1 MIYLKDGNVPLNLAY
16 DDDIVQEANSTYQL
30 SFKFPLTDGKWHLL
44 KREVFLLADDLH
56 GEQEFFIF
64 EVKKAKGHVQVY
76 AKQVA
81 TLLNYY
87 SINTISVDRVPGQ
100 TAMTALAGS
109 IKRNCP
115 FTFFSDIMD
124 RHTFNESNVS
134 VMDALV
140 KDKHSIVGQW
150 GGDLVRDKYQVK
162 LLKNG
167 GIENESLFMYK
178 KNLSSYEETENI
190 NNLKTRLHLKKTIQG
205 QSEGEADRVIAVTV
219 DSPLINQYSQIYE
232 TDIEV
237 NDQDVTDVASL
248 TAYGKRYFSSTLCD
262 LVENSINL
270 DVKGK
275 SDVSVKM
282 FDTVS
287 VFHEQFDIDLR
298 LKITSYHF
306 GPMSKRLK
314 SIGFGKM
321 SQTFGSTVASMVA
334 GSVDKATGRLSASFE
349 QKLQKE
355 IDNANR
361 HFDAEF
367 DKRVEV
373 INDGIEQAKVEAELY
388 ADNIKQSIDA
398 EIDAV
403 NQSMQAQSEEHDRQV
418 ADILSKTQSVES
430 LANQA
435 KTDAA
440 SAITQALL
448 SKDEAIADARAQVA
462 TVSQA
467 LNTAKTDLQNQVNT
481 IDAKAVKVQSDAN
494 ALRTDLNQQA
504 QTLLSQAQ
512 AQTALTNRVASV
524 ETLADGTKTT
534 VAELSK
540 TVSKATGDI
549 ASVSSRT
556 KTVEDTL
563 SQTRTQYEA
572 LTQTV
577 NTQTGQIESINRK
590 TADLQSGIDG
600 VTERFDSL
608 QVGGENLLLNAGF
621 EGATDSTATFT
632 VGGVTYIAKRIP
644 NWYDLYNSG
653 IANPTTS
660 YHAIYRESFEGKGP
674 VIEFN
679 ESDGS
684 RNWKAISAI
693 LDTKSLT
700 VGGNYMFSADIYS
713 TGTGTKIWFGF
724 YYYNKNGVRNF
735 HSGQTT
741 INISTINKWHR
752 VAGQIKLNEDID
764 LSRYTNF
771 YIYAYNFES
780 NSILYLTKPK
790 LENGTVATAFSLA
803 QETIRSEIAEYRHT
817 ADQNYAG
824 LQSTVSTLDGKITQ
838 NKTEANQTATQL
850 SNRLTSLEIYKDGE
864 STRAQAYFEASK
876 TETAKQ
882 ITAERTAIA
891 NNYVAKSVY
900 DEDVRGTTL
909 KLNEIKS
916 TADTAKRNLATYQN
930 TVDRKLEELA
940 SSTQTLDGKIS
951 TASAKVDTVAGQIR
965 TEISNVEGKIPT
977 SIGGRNLAQ
986 KTSSDWSTPYTSFYG
1001 TTNNCPSLYK
1011 VLIDDLAVGDTLKS
1025 RIVLKYTNI
1034 IPASGR
1040 TATIWLQGYGN
1051 ITGWNAGAYNGSPAK
1066 PISGSGEM
1074 VFEHEFKITADHLKN
1089 AYWNWQF
1096 RTDYIASGS
1105 LQWKLAKVEKGN
1117 VFTGWYQASEDLID
1131 ELSSVKTTITQTA
1144 SGVEQ
1149 LSTSLATT
1157 DNKITT
1163 AETKIS
1169 QLISDVSSK
1178 VSQSEY
1184 NTLTGRV
1191 SSAETSITQNADEIS
1206 KRLTSTQVE
1215 SAITG
1220 KGYQTKS
1227 DVDSNITGRGYI
1239 TNSALQP
1246 YALSTTVQN
1255 LVKETADSFSRTIS
1269 ETRGL
1274 IPSNV
1279 GTRNLLKGTKDL
1291 SGNDAK
1297 NFNTSDKYLDFN
1309 IARSRPTTGYSDT
1322 FSAYTTIP
1330 VTANDYIISFY
1341 AKSDVDGATLYC
1353 HFYNPS
1359 TTTKAESST
1368 GYKGGSSDGLA
1379 RVQVTTEWQR
1389 YWVKWSQSKTDTVK
1403 KVIIGRNN
1411 SADGIKIIE
1420 VAGVALYE
1428 GALNKGHFDAPED
1441 LATVTA
1447 LHSVRDTVD
1456 SHTRTIGAVGTS
1468 GSILDNVSKVTQ
1480 TANGLVQEVSGANG
1494 LKTQVSTLAG
1504 SWAVKNLTNSGTVL
1518 NQLNLNKD
1526 GSVKIDGKLVQITGT
1541 TYIQDG
1547 VISSAKIANLDAGK
1561 ITTGT
1566 LNAARIKANS
1576 IDGSKIVFDQAFFN
1590 GLTANQAYLK
1600 ELFAKDAFI
1609 TSVQAVAVSAKQI
1622 AGGIAK
1628 ALNGG
1633 MDVNFDESKINFYT
1647 NVAAIRRIYTGH
1659 PTQFIKFETEG
1670 NYSRTIIGSNRNGGE
1685 VFNSATFAGVV
1696 VENTNNINT
1705 EDNVRIYGDSTLLR
1719 HAQGDVGWNI
1729 NSVTQR
1735 IVPANMNAESEI
1747 WSKHFVA
1754 PDKNSKPVRLDT
1766 AVAALWDIW
1775 NHIIYNNFEFN
1786 EALRTHIK
1794 ARRDNW
1800 KFELNL

>member
-1 MIYLKDGNVPLNLAY
+1 MIYLKDGNIPLNLAY

-30 SFKFPLTDGKWHLL
+30 SFKFPLTDGKWNLL
-44 KREVFLLADDLH
+44 RREVFLLADDLH

-87 SINTISVDRVPGQ
+87 SINSISVDRVPGQ
-100 TAMTALAGS
+100 TVMTALAGS
-109 IKRNCP
+109 VKRPCP
-115 FTFFSDIMD
+115 FTFFSDILD

-134 VMDALV
+134 VMAALA

-178 KNLSSYEETENI
+178 KNLSSYEESENI
-190 NNLKTRLHLKKTIQG
+190 NNLKTRLHLKKTIKG

-219 DSPLINQYSQIYE
+219 DSPLIGQYRQIYE
-232 TDIEV
+232 ADIEV

-282 FDTVS
+282 FDMVS
-287 VFHEQFDIDLR
+287 VFHERFDVDLR
-298 LKITSYHF
+298 LKISSYHF

-314 SIGFGKM
+314 SIGFGKV
-321 SQTFGSTVASMVA
+321 SQSFGSTVASMVA

-367 DKRVEV
+367 DKRVES
-373 INDGIEQAKVEAELY
+373 INDGIEQAQAEAERY
-388 ADNIKQSIDA
+388 ADAIKQ
-398 EIDAV
+398 EIDTEIAQV
-403 NQSMQAQSEEHDRQV
+403 NQSMQSQEQEHDREV
-418 ADILSKTQSVES
+418 ANILSKTQSVES

-435 KTDAA
+435 KADAA
-440 SAITQALL
+440 NAIARANQVKT
-448 SKDEAIADARAQVA
+448 EAIADARAQVA
-462 TVSQA
+462 TVNQA
-467 LNTAKTDLQNQVNT
+467 LNTAKTELQSAIASADQ
-481 IDAKAVKVQSDAN
+481 KARDSQASAT
-494 ALRTDLNQQA
+494 ALRNDLNLQA
-504 QTLLSQAQ
+504 SKILAQAQ
-512 AQTALTNRVASV
+512 AQTALTNRVSTV
-524 ETLADGTKTT
+524 ESLADGTRSI

-540 TVSKATGDI
+540 TVNKATGDI
-549 ASVSSRT
+549 ASVTSRT

-577 NTQTGQIESINRK
+577 NAQSGQIDSINRK

-600 VTERFDSL
+600 VTERFESL
-608 QVGGENLLLNAGF
+608 RIEDNLLLNSSFNQNLNQWQG
-621 EGATDSTATFT
+621 T
-632 VGGVTYIAKRIP
+632 GVTIVDGKARITGELNKTKYIYQSIKSQTANDDVSQVYIASISVKVSNYAAGSINP
-644 NWYDLYNSG
+644 YLALYISG
-653 IANPTTS
+653 IKNDSAKTWFGGTYRTANRLDSVNNRGVVQFATTFR
-660 YHAIYRESFEGKGP
+660 INVP
-674 VIEFN
+674 
-679 ESDGS
+679 
-684 RNWKAISAI
+684 RNQI
-693 LDTKSLT
+693 KSL
-700 VGGNYMFSADIYS
+700 D
-713 TGTGTKIWFGF
+713 
-724 YYYNKNGVRNF
+724 
-735 HSGQTT
+735 
-741 INISTINKWHR
+741 
-752 VAGQIKLNEDID
+752 
-764 LSRYTNF
+764 F
-771 YIYAYNFES
+771 YIYARDFTGEVEFE
-780 NSILYLTKPK
+780 K
-790 LENGTVATAFSLA
+790 VSLRRGNIDLGWQA
-803 QETIRSEIAEYRHT
+803 SPEDLRSEIASYKRT
-817 ADQNYAG
+817 ADEASAELSRQI
-824 LQSTVSTLDGKITQ
+824 QTVDGKAVDA
-838 NKTEANQTATQL
+838 KTYAQQTATAI
-850 SNRLTSLEIYKDGE
+850 NTRLESLETYKNEEG
-864 STRAQAYFEASK
+864 TRANQYLTASR

-882 ITAERTAIA
+882 LSAERTAIA
-891 NNYVAKSVY
+891 TNYVAKSTY
-900 DEDVRGTTL
+900 DENVRGTTL
-909 KLNEIKS
+909 KLNDIKT
-916 TADTAKRNLATYQN
+916 TADTAKQNLATYQN
-930 TVDRKLEELA
+930 TVDRKLTELI
-940 SSTQTLDGKIS
+940 STTQTLDGKIN

-965 TEISNVEGKIPT
+965 TEISEVEGKIPITAGTRNLLKGTKELTDIYWT
-977 SIGGRNLAQ
+977 SNVTSDYYQGFRIARTAPSAATYIDTYRASTTIVPDATEYIISFYAKSSINGTPINNHFYSPNTTTRSESNTGYIGKGTDGLAIINLTTTWQRYWIKWTQTPSNTKKNVIIGRNFSANNATVEIAGVALYEGSLN
-986 KTSSDWSTPYTSFYG
+986 KDWS
-1001 TTNNCPSLYK
+1001 
-1011 VLIDDLAVGDTLKS
+1011 
-1025 RIVLKYTNI
+1025 
-1034 IPASGR
+1034 PA
-1040 TATIWLQGYGN
+1040 
-1051 ITGWNAGAYNGSPAK
+1051 P
-1066 PISGSGEM
+1066 
-1074 VFEHEFKITADHLKN
+1074 
-1089 AYWNWQF
+1089 
-1096 RTDYIASGS
+1096 
-1105 LQWKLAKVEKGN
+1105 
-1117 VFTGWYQASEDLID
+1117 EDFAN

-1149 LSTSLATT
+1149 LSTSLTTT
-1157 DNKITT
+1157 DSKVTT
-1163 AETKIS
+1163 AEAKIR

-1178 VSQSEY
+1178 VSQTDY

-1191 SSAETSITQNADEIS
+1191 DSAETAITQNATEIS
-1206 KRLTSTQVE
+1206 KRLTKTQVDK
-1215 SAITG
+1215 AITDKGFQTASQVDTAIAG

-1227 DVDSNITGRGYI
+1227 DVDNNITGRGYI
-1239 TNSALQP
+1239 TSSALQP

-1255 LVKETADSFSRTIS
+1255 LVKETAGSFERQIT

-1274 IPSNV
+1274 IPSNA

-1297 NFNTSDKYLDFN
+1297 SFNTSDKYLDFN

-1353 HFYNPS
+1353 HFYNPN

-1368 GYKGGSSDGLA
+1368 GYKSGSSDGLA

-1447 LHSVRDTVD
+1447 LHNVNDTVD
-1456 SHTRTIGAVGTS
+1456 SHTRTIGAVGTT

-1480 TANGLVQEVSGANG
+1480 TAAGLVQEVSGTNG

-1504 SWAVKNLTNSGTVL
+1504 SYAIKSLTKAGDVL
-1518 NQLNLNKD
+1518 GQINLNRD
-1526 GSVKIDGKLVQITGT
+1526 GSIKLDGSLVQITGK

-1547 VISSAKIANLDAGK
+1547 VISAAKIGDLDAGK
-1561 ITTGT
+1561 IKTGT
-1566 LNAARIKANS
+1566 LDAARIKANS
-1576 IDGSKIVFDQAFFN
+1576 IDGSKLVFDQAFVN
-1590 GLTANQAYLK
+1590 KMTANEALFKQ
-1600 ELFAKDAFI
+1600 LFAQSAFI

-1622 AGGIAK
+1622 VGGIAK

-1685 VFNSATFAGVV
+1685 VFNSATFAGIV

-1705 EDNVRIYGDSTLLR
+1705 EDNVRIYGDNTLLR

-1786 EALRTHIK
+1786 AALRTHIK

>member
-1 MIYLKDGNVPLNLAY
+1 MIYLKDGNIPLNLAY

-30 SFKFPLTDGKWHLL
+30 SFKFPLTDGKWNLL
-44 KREVFLLADDLH
+44 RREVFLLADDLH

-87 SINTISVDRVPGQ
+87 SINSISVDRVPGQ
-100 TAMTALAGS
+100 TVMTALAGS
-109 IKRNCP
+109 VKRPCP
-115 FTFFSDIMD
+115 FTFFSDILD

-134 VMDALV
+134 VMAALA

-178 KNLSSYEETENI
+178 KNLSSYEESENI
-190 NNLKTRLHLKKTIQG
+190 NNLKTRLHLKKTIKG

-219 DSPLINQYSQIYE
+219 DSPLIGQYRQIYE
-232 TDIEV
+232 ADIEV

-282 FDTVS
+282 FDMVS
-287 VFHEQFDIDLR
+287 VFHERFDVDLR
-298 LKITSYHF
+298 LKISSYHF

-314 SIGFGKM
+314 SIGFGKV
-321 SQTFGSTVASMVA
+321 SQSFGSTVASMVA

-367 DKRVEV
+367 DKRVES
-373 INDGIEQAKVEAELY
+373 INDGIEQAQAEAERY
-388 ADNIKQSIDA
+388 ADAIKQ
-398 EIDAV
+398 EIDTEIAQV
-403 NQSMQAQSEEHDRQV
+403 NQSMQSQEQEHDREV
-418 ADILSKTQSVES
+418 ANILSKTQSVES

-435 KTDAA
+435 KADAA
-440 SAITQALL
+440 NAIARANQVKT
-448 SKDEAIADARAQVA
+448 EAIADARAQVA

-467 LNTAKTDLQNQVNT
+467 LNTAKSELQTAIASADQ
-481 IDAKAVKVQSDAN
+481 KARDSQASAT
-494 ALRTDLNQQA
+494 ALRNDLNLQA
-504 QTLLSQAQ
+504 SKILEQAR
-512 AQTALTNRVASV
+512 AQTALTNRVSTV
-524 ETLADGTKTT
+524 ETLADGTRST

-549 ASVSSRT
+549 TSVTNRT

-577 NTQTGQIESINRK
+577 NAQTGQIDSINRK

-608 QVGGENLLLNAGF
+608 QVGGRNYILNSDQFITSGNRQFSLSPDFIKHATGGKNVTVSLDVELDNLTSSGSWDRVGF
-621 EGATDSTATFT
+621 EIS
-632 VGGVTYIAKRIP
+632 VTLSNNQR
-644 NWYDLYNSG
+644 LYLGCWRNG
-653 IANPTTS
+653 TTPQ
-660 YHAIYRESFEGKGP
+660 IRT
-674 VIEFN
+674 
-679 ESDGS
+679 
-684 RNWKAISAI
+684 RISATHTI
-693 LDTKSLT
+693 P
-700 VGGNYMFSADIYS
+700 A
-713 TGTGTKIWFGF
+713 GTTI
-724 YYYNKNGVRNF
+724 
-735 HSGQTT
+735 TT
-741 INISTINKWHR
+741 INYCS
-752 VAGQIKLNEDID
+752 
-764 LSRYTNF
+764 
-771 YIYAYNFES
+771 
-780 NSILYLTKPK
+780 LYVQL
-790 LENGTVATAFSLA
+790 NGTVSIGRPKVEISTLATDFTLA
-803 QETIRSEIAEYRHT
+803 EEDLRSEIAEYKRT

-824 LQSTVSTLDGKITQ
+824 LQSTVSTLDGKVTQ

-850 SNRLTSLEIYKDGE
+850 SNRLTSLETYKDGE
-864 STRAQAYFEASK
+864 STRAQAYFEASR

-882 ITAERTAIA
+882 LTAERTAIA

-900 DEDVRGTTL
+900 DEDARGTTL
-909 KLNEIKS
+909 KLNEIKT
-916 TADTAKRNLATYQN
+916 TADTAKQNLATYQE
-930 TVDRKLEELA
+930 TVDRKLTELT
-940 SSTQTLDGKIS
+940 SSTQTLDGKIN

-965 TEISNVEGKIPT
+965 TEIGTVEAKIPNE
-977 SIGGRNLAQ
+977 IGGRNYILKSQAEISSTGKWVSKVFNLSSELLSNLSKIKTITISCDVEGRNVTEFDNRKRYGLAWKAEINGITHYWEVWQ
-986 KTSSDWSTPYTSFYG
+986 T
-1001 TTNNCPSLYK
+1001 
-1011 VLIDDLAVGDTLKS
+1011 GDTTKK
-1025 RIVLKYTNI
+1025 RISQTFTVPEGKI
-1034 IPASGR
+1034 ITKFHSPTLWIQAAGDIKVSNPKIEFGR
-1040 TATIWLQGYGN
+1040 VPT
-1051 ITGWNAGAYNGSPAK
+1051 
-1066 PISGSGEM
+1066 
-1074 VFEHEFKITADHLKN
+1074 DH
-1089 AYWNWQF
+1089 
-1096 RTDYIASGS
+1096 T
-1105 LQWKLAKVEKGN
+1105 LAP
-1117 VFTGWYQASEDLID
+1117 EDFAN

-1157 DNKITT
+1157 DNKVTT
-1163 AETKIS
+1163 AEAKIR

-1178 VSQSEY
+1178 VSQTDY

-1191 SSAETSITQNADEIS
+1191 DDAETAITQNATEIS
-1206 KRLTSTQVE
+1206 KRLTSTQVDKAITDKGYQTA
-1215 SAITG
+1215 SQVNTAITG

-1227 DVDSNITGRGYI
+1227 DVDNNITGRGYI

-1269 ETRGL
+1269 ETKAL
-1274 IPSNV
+1274 IPTFV
-1279 GTRNLLKGTKDL
+1279 GGRNYILK
-1291 SGNDAK
+1291 SQ
-1297 NFNTSDKYLDFN
+1297 
-1309 IARSRPTTGYSDT
+1309 
-1322 FSAYTTIP
+1322 
-1330 VTANDYIISFY
+1330 
-1341 AKSDVDGATLYC
+1341 
-1353 HFYNPS
+1353 
-1359 TTTKAESST
+1359 AEISST
-1368 GYKGGSSDGLA
+1368 GKWVSKVFNLSSELLSNLSKIKTITISCDVEGRNVTEFDNRKRYGLA
-1379 RVQVTTEWQR
+1379 WKAEINGITHYWEVWQTGDTTKKR
-1389 YWVKWSQSKTDTVK
+1389 ISQTFTVPE
-1403 KVIIGRNN
+1403 G
-1411 SADGIKIIE
+1411 KIITKFNPP
-1420 VAGVALYE
+1420 VLWIQAGGNITVSNPKLEYGTLATDYTVAL
-1428 GALNKGHFDAPED
+1428 ED

-1447 LHSVRDTVD
+1447 LHNVSDTVD
-1456 SHTRTIGAVGTS
+1456 SHTRTIGAVGTT

-1480 TANGLVQEVSGANG
+1480 TAAGLVQEVSGANG
-1494 LKTQVSTLAG
+1494 LKTQVSTLVG
-1504 SWAVKNLTNSGTVL
+1504 SWAVKNLTSSGQIL
-1518 NQLNLNKD
+1518 NQINLLAN
-1526 GSVKIDGKLVQITGT
+1526 GTNRIDGRLTHITGQT
-1541 TYIQDG
+1541 LIDNG
-1547 VISSAKIANLDAGK
+1547 VINNAMIGNLDAGK
-1561 ITTGT
+1561 ITTGY
-1566 LNAARIKANS
+1566 LASARIATNS
-1576 IDGSKIVFDQAFFN
+1576 ITGSHMVFDQAFVN
-1590 GLTANQAYLK
+1590 KMTANEALFKQ
-1600 ELFAKDAFI
+1600 LFAQSAFI

-1685 VFNSATFAGVV
+1685 VFNSATFAGIV

-1705 EDNVRIYGDSTLLR
+1705 EDNVRIYGDNTLLR

-1786 EALRTHIK
+1786 AALRTHIK

>member
-1 MIYLKDGNVPLNLAY
+1 MIYLKDGNIPLNLAY

-30 SFKFPLTDGKWHLL
+30 SFKFPLTDGKWNLL
-44 KREVFLLADDLH
+44 RREVFLLADDLH

-87 SINTISVDRVPGQ
+87 SINSISVDRVPGQ
-100 TAMTALAGS
+100 TVMTALAGS
-109 IKRNCP
+109 VKRPCP
-115 FTFFSDIMD
+115 FTFFSDILD

-134 VMDALV
+134 VMAALA

-178 KNLSSYEETENI
+178 KNLSSYEESENI
-190 NNLKTRLHLKKTIQG
+190 NNLKTRLHLKKTIKG

-219 DSPLINQYSQIYE
+219 DSPLIGQYRQIYE
-232 TDIEV
+232 ADIEV

-282 FDTVS
+282 FDMVS
-287 VFHEQFDIDLR
+287 VFHERFDVDLR
-298 LKITSYHF
+298 LKISSYHF

-314 SIGFGKM
+314 SIGFGKV
-321 SQTFGSTVASMVA
+321 SQSFGSTVASMVA

-367 DKRVEV
+367 DKRVES
-373 INDGIEQAKVEAELY
+373 INDGIEQAQAEAERY
-388 ADNIKQSIDA
+388 ADAIKQ
-398 EIDAV
+398 EIDTEIAQV
-403 NQSMQAQSEEHDRQV
+403 NQSMQSQEQEHDREV
-418 ADILSKTQSVES
+418 ANILSKTQSVES

-435 KTDAA
+435 KADAA
-440 SAITQALL
+440 NAIARANQVKT
-448 SKDEAIADARAQVA
+448 EAIADARAQVA
-462 TVSQA
+462 TVNQA
-467 LNTAKTDLQNQVNT
+467 LNTAKTELQSAIASADQ
-481 IDAKAVKVQSDAN
+481 KARDSQASAT
-494 ALRTDLNQQA
+494 ALRNDLNLQA
-504 QTLLSQAQ
+504 SKILAQAQ
-512 AQTALTNRVASV
+512 AQTALTSRVTTV
-524 ETLADGTKTT
+524 ETLADGTRST

-549 ASVSSRT
+549 TSVTSRT

-577 NTQTGQIESINRK
+577 NMQTGQIDSINRK

-600 VTERFDSL
+600 VTERFENLRVGGTNLFKNSDFSQGEKNWHKLPEIHNEATGKYVRLPAHLWKMAQFVEVEQGEDYVISLYAKKISESSSSPRLNIKFDSL
-608 QVGGENLLLNAGF
+608 HNEDTDYVEITKTDWKRFIFKFRAKKSGKELVYFLNRNGIEVDIKNIKMEKGLL
-621 EGATDSTATFT
+621 ATDYS
-632 VGGVTYIAKRIP
+632 
-644 NWYDLYNSG
+644 L
-653 IANPTTS
+653 S
-660 YHAIYRESFEGKGP
+660 Y
-674 VIEFN
+674 
-679 ESDGS
+679 
-684 RNWKAISAI
+684 
-693 LDTKSLT
+693 
-700 VGGNYMFSADIYS
+700 
-713 TGTGTKIWFGF
+713 
-724 YYYNKNGVRNF
+724 
-735 HSGQTT
+735 
-741 INISTINKWHR
+741 
-752 VAGQIKLNEDID
+752 ED
-764 LSRYTNF
+764 Y
-771 YIYAYNFES
+771 
-780 NSILYLTKPK
+780 
-790 LENGTVATAFSLA
+790 
-803 QETIRSEIAEYRHT
+803 RSEIATYKRT
-817 ADQNYAG
+817 AEESSAELSRQVQLA
-824 LQSTVSTLDGKITQ
+824 DGKAVEA
-838 NKTEANQTATQL
+838 KTYAQQTAEGFKT
-850 SNRLTSLEIYKDGE
+850 RLESLETYKDGE
-864 STRAQAYFEASK
+864 STRASQYFTASRA
-876 TETAKQ
+876 ETAKQ
-882 ITAERTAIA
+882 LSAERAAIA
-891 NNYVAKSVY
+891 TNYVAKSTY
-900 DEDVRGTTL
+900 DENVRGTTL

-916 TADTAKRNLATYQN
+916 TADTAKQNLATYQN
-930 TVDRKLEELA
+930 TVDRKLEELT
-940 SSTQTLDGKIS
+940 SSTQTLDGKIN

-965 TEISNVEGKIPT
+965 TEIGTVEAKIPT
-977 SIGGRNLAQ
+977 EAGGRNYILKSQAEISSTGRWVS
-986 KTSSDWSTPYTSFYG
+986 KPFNLSSDLLSNLSKIKTVTISCDVEGINVSALNSRKRYG
-1001 TTNNCPSLYK
+1001 LACSVEINGVVNYWEVWQTQDTTKKRISQTFTVPEGK
-1011 VLIDDLAVGDTLKS
+1011 VITKFHSPTLWIQAAGDIKVSNPKIEFGRVPTDHTLA
-1025 RIVLKYTNI
+1025 
-1034 IPASGR
+1034 P
-1040 TATIWLQGYGN
+1040 
-1051 ITGWNAGAYNGSPAK
+1051 
-1066 PISGSGEM
+1066 
-1074 VFEHEFKITADHLKN
+1074 
-1089 AYWNWQF
+1089 
-1096 RTDYIASGS
+1096 
-1105 LQWKLAKVEKGN
+1105 
-1117 VFTGWYQASEDLID
+1117 EDFAN

-1157 DNKITT
+1157 DNKVTT
-1163 AETKIS
+1163 AEAKIR

-1178 VSQSEY
+1178 VSQTDY

-1191 SSAETSITQNADEIS
+1191 DDAETAITQNATEIS
-1206 KRLTSTQVE
+1206 KRLTKTQVDE
-1215 SAITG
+1215 AITDKGFQTASQVDTAIAG

-1227 DVDSNITGRGYI
+1227 DVDNNITGRGYI
-1239 TNSALQP
+1239 TSSALQP

-1255 LVKETADSFSRTIS
+1255 LVKETAGSFERQIT

-1274 IPSNV
+1274 IPSNA

-1297 NFNTSDKYLDFN
+1297 SFNTSDKYLDFN

-1353 HFYNPS
+1353 HFYNPN

-1368 GYKGGSSDGLA
+1368 GYKSGSSDGLA

-1447 LHSVRDTVD
+1447 LHNVNDTVD
-1456 SHTRTIGAVGTS
+1456 SHTRTIGAVGTT

-1480 TANGLVQEVSGANG
+1480 TAAGLVQEVSGTNG

-1504 SWAVKNLTNSGTVL
+1504 SYAIKSLTKAGDVL
-1518 NQLNLNKD
+1518 GQINLNRD
-1526 GSVKIDGKLVQITGT
+1526 GSIKLDGSLVQITGK

-1547 VISSAKIANLDAGK
+1547 VISAAKIGDLDAGK
-1561 ITTGT
+1561 IKTGT
-1566 LNAARIKANS
+1566 LDAARIKANS
-1576 IDGSKIVFDQAFFN
+1576 IDGSKLVFDQAFVN
-1590 GLTANQAYLK
+1590 KMTANEALFKQ
-1600 ELFAKDAFI
+1600 LFAQSAFI

-1685 VFNSATFAGVV
+1685 VFNSATFAGIV

-1705 EDNVRIYGDSTLLR
+1705 EDNVRIYGDNTLLR

-1786 EALRTHIK
+1786 AALRTHIK

>member
-1 MIYLKDGNVPLNLAY
+1 MIYLKDGNIPLNLAY

-30 SFKFPLTDGKWHLL
+30 SFKFPLTDGKWNLL

-64 EVKKAKGHVQVY
+64 EVKKVNSHVQVY

-87 SINTISVDRVPGQ
+87 SINSISVDRVPGQ
-100 TAMTALAGS
+100 TVMTALAGS
-109 IKRNCP
+109 VKRPCP
-115 FTFFSDIMD
+115 FTFFSDILD

-134 VMDALV
+134 VMDALA
-140 KDKHSIVGQW
+140 KDKHSVIGQW

-167 GIENESLFMYK
+167 GTENESLFMYK
-178 KNLSSYEETENI
+178 KNLSSYEESENI
-190 NNLKTRLHLKKTIQG
+190 NNLKTRLHLKKIIQG
-205 QSEGEADRVIAVTV
+205 QSEGEEDRVIVVTV
-219 DSPLINQYSQIYE
+219 DSPLISQYSQIYE
-232 TDIEV
+232 ADIEV
-237 NDQDVTDVASL
+237 NDQDVTDEASL
-248 TAYGKRYFSSTLCD
+248 LAYGQRYFGSTLCD

-287 VFHEQFDIDLR
+287 VFHERFDVDLR

-314 SIGFGKM
+314 SIGFGKV
-321 SQTFGSTVASMVA
+321 SQSVKSTVASMVA
-334 GSVDKATGRLSASFE
+334 GSVDKATNTLSASFE

-355 IDNANR
+355 IDNANQY
-361 HFDAEF
+361 FDSEF
-367 DKRVEV
+367 EKQKIAIE
-373 INDGIEQAKVEAELY
+373 DGIEQAKAEAELY

-398 EIDAV
+398 DINAV

-418 ADILSKTQSVES
+418 ADILSKTQSVED

-440 SAITQALL
+440 SAITQALQ
-448 SKDEAIADARAQVA
+448 SKNEAIAEA
-462 TVSQA
+462 TRLDTVERQA
-467 LNTAKTDLQNQVNT
+467 TETKLATAKSQVISEAT
-481 IDAKAVKVQSDAN
+481 RLDTVERQATETKLATAKSQVISEATRLVETAKS
-494 ALRTDLNQQA
+494 
-504 QTLLSQAQ
+504 LLSGQIA
-512 AQTALTNRVASV
+512 N
-524 ETLADGTKTT
+524 
-534 VAELSK
+534 
-540 TVSKATGDI
+540 VSTD
-549 ASVSSRT
+549 
-556 KTVEDTL
+556 L
-563 SQTRTQYEA
+563 SQTKEA
-572 LTQTV
+572 IKLLATKATVDTLTGRVSSAEAMIQV
-577 NTQTGQIESINRK
+577 QADQISQRVK
-590 TADLQSGIDG
+590 TSD
-600 VTERFDSL
+600 FD
-608 QVGGENLLLNAGF
+608 QAKQRI
-621 EGATDSTATFT
+621 STAESSITQLGNRITTEISET
-632 VGGVTYIAKRIP
+632 VAKIP
-644 NWYDLYNSG
+644 KELG
-653 IANPTTS
+653 I
-660 YHAIYRESFEGKGP
+660 
-674 VIEFN
+674 
-679 ESDGS
+679 
-684 RNWKAISAI
+684 RNLIK
-693 LDTKSLT
+693 
-700 VGGNYMFSADIYS
+700 
-713 TGTGTKIWFGF
+713 GTKDLSGNNPNQNTSDTYLGF
-724 YYYNKNGVRNF
+724 NIARSRPS
-735 HSGQTT
+735 SGYVDTFRVATT
-741 INISTINKWHR
+741 IN
-752 VAGQIKLNEDID
+752 
-764 LSRYTNF
+764 
-771 YIYAYNFES
+771 
-780 NSILYLTKPK
+780 
-790 LENGTVATAFSLA
+790 ATATAYVTTFYARSDVDGFLIDCHLFSPN
-803 QETIRSEIAEYRHT
+803 TTTSAESSTGHKT
-817 ADQNYAG
+817 KAIDG
-824 LQSTVSTLDGKITQ
+824 LV
-838 NKTEANQTATQL
+838 NV
-850 SNRLTSLEIYKDGE
+850 RLT
-864 STRAQAYFEASK
+864 
-876 TETAKQ
+876 TEWKRYWVKWTQ
-882 ITAERTAIA
+882 TP
-891 NNYVAKSVY
+891 V
-900 DEDVRGTTL
+900 
-909 KLNEIKS
+909 NEIK
-916 TADTAKRNLATYQN
+916 TLIVGRNRVERGNAT
-930 TVDRKLEELA
+930 VEIA
-940 SSTQTLDGKIS
+940 G
-951 TASAKVDTVAGQIR
+951 VALYEGDMPKDWSPAPEDAV
-965 TEISNVEGKIPT
+965 TEIEN
-977 SIGGRNLAQ
+977 
-986 KTSSDWSTPYTSFYG
+986 
-1001 TTNNCPSLYK
+1001 
-1011 VLIDDLAVGDTLKS
+1011 
-1025 RIVLKYTNI
+1025 
-1034 IPASGR
+1034 
-1040 TATIWLQGYGN
+1040 
-1051 ITGWNAGAYNGSPAK
+1051 
-1066 PISGSGEM
+1066 
-1074 VFEHEFKITADHLKN
+1074 
-1089 AYWNWQF
+1089 
-1096 RTDYIASGS
+1096 
-1105 LQWKLAKVEKGN
+1105 
-1117 VFTGWYQASEDLID
+1117 
-1131 ELSSVKTTITQTA
+1131 VKTIITQTA
-1144 SGVEQ
+1144 EGQQQ
-1149 LSTSLATT
+1149 LSTRLIEAQG
-1157 DNKITT
+1157 KITT
-1163 AETKIS
+1163 AETNIR

-1178 VSQSEY
+1178 VSQTDY

-1191 SSAETSITQNADEIS
+1191 DSAETAITQNATEIS
-1206 KRLTSTQVE
+1206 KRLTKTQVDK
-1215 SAITG
+1215 AITD

-1246 YALSTTVQN
+1246 YALSTTVQT

-1269 ETRGL
+1269 ETKAL
-1274 IPSNV
+1274 IPSYV

-1368 GYKGGSSDGLA
+1368 GYKGGSPDGLA

-1447 LHSVRDTVD
+1447 LHNVKDTVS
-1456 SHTRTIGAVGTS
+1456 SHTRTIGAVGET

-1480 TANGLVQEVSGANG
+1480 TAAGLVAEVSGTNG

-1504 SWAVKNLTNSGTVL
+1504 SYAIKNLTKAGDVL
-1518 NQLNLNKD
+1518 SQINLNSD
-1526 GSVKIDGKLVQITGT
+1526 GSVRINEGLISVGT
-1541 TYIQDG
+1541 KTYIQDG
-1547 VISSAKIANLDAGK
+1547 VITSAKIAGLDAGK
-1561 ITTGT
+1561 ITSGY
-1566 LNAARIKANS
+1566 LASGRIKAGS
-1576 IDGSKIVFDQAFFN
+1576 IDGSKIAFDEAFFN
-1590 GLTANQAYLK
+1590 GLVANQAYLK
-1600 ELFAKDAFI
+1600 KLFAKDAFL
-1609 TSVQAVAVSAKQI
+1609 TAVQAVAVSAKQI
-1622 AGGIAK
+1622 TGGIAE

-1685 VFNSATFAGVV
+1685 VFNSATFAGIV

-1705 EDNVRIYGDSTLLR
+1705 EDNVRIYGDNTLLR

-1729 NSVTQR
+1729 NSVTQH

-1786 EALRTHIK
+1786 AALRTHIK